1 MELIIF
7 AITISIFLWWI
18 RRQPKIKY
26 GSLPTSLGQLSC
38 KIGDE
43 LVDNNGVV
51 FRGIEVEIHKKLP
64 HIYIDGHT
72 SDSMMKGPRYVFS
85 PDSKISLEGDFDKHF
100 QVYAPP
106 EYKSLAL
113 SVLQPDVMALLI
125 DNVRDFDI
133 EIYHN
138 KIRVITDSKVFNQE
152 NQETVLKEA
161 MTLLIDRLERRIRVW
176 RVYDEQHTGSID
188 LDLILDSTTKFGRKN
203 ITSFTLATGVILG
216 FIALGVASFGQW
228 LHLQDNPDLQEG
240 SIYMYITALLLFPCL
255 WIATTTARRKR
266 WI

>member
-7 AITISIFLWWI
+7 AIAIGIFLWWI
-18 RRQPKIKY
+18 RRPPKIKY

-43 LVDNNGVV
+43 LADNNGIV

-64 HIYIDGHT
+64 HIYIDGHA

-100 QVYAPP
+100 QAYAPP

-125 DNVRDFDI
+125 DNVKNFDI
-133 EIYHN
+133 EIYHK
-138 KIRVITDSKVFNQE
+138 KIRVITDGKVFNQE
-152 NQETVLKEA
+152 NQEA
-161 MTLLIDRLERRIRVW
+161 MTLLIDRLERRIWVW

-203 ITSFTLATGVILG
+203 IASFALATGVILG
-216 FIALGVASFGQW
+216 FIALGVASFGWW
-228 LHLQDNPDLQEG
+228 LHLQDNSDLQEG

-255 WIATTTARRKR
+255 WIATITARRKR